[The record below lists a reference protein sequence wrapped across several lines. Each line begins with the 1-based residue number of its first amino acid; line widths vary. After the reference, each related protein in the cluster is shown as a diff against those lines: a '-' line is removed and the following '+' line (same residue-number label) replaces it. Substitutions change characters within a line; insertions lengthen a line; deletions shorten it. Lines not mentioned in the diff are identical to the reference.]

1 MAPAEAKYHTSSR
14 MGAPRKATGSN
25 LANAEDAPRPSMGSI
40 GREFMGGPW
49 ESAGTCLGDCEVFQG
64 VCGRVLGV
72 CRDLSGR
79 LQAFQR
85 LCGRVLW
92 EGPGSLPGL
101 GLGDIGRG
109 FVRQWEAH
117 GSLPTNVAEN
127 WEYCQARENIYRTNM
142 GTKNKSKWY
151 EWLFELNRYTVP
163 LYEQKKK

>member
-79 LQAFQR
+79 LQG
-85 LCGRVLW
+85 LPETLW
-92 EGPGSLPGL
+92 EGPVGGSWESARAWS
-101 GLGDIGRG
+101 GRHWQRLRETVG
-109 FVRQWEAH
+109 GPREPPNQR
-117 GSLPTNVAEN
+117 GRDY
-127 WEYCQARENIYRTNM
+127 WEYCQARENVRASNVQEI
-142 GTKNKSKWY
+142 SIQQ
-151 EWLFELNRYTVP
+151 EVIL
-163 LYEQKKK
+163 